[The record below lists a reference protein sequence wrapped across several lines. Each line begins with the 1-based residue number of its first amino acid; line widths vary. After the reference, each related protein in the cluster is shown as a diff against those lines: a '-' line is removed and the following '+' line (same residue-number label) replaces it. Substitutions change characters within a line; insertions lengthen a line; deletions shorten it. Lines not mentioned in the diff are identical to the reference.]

1 MTDLIGVISGVAGA
15 IITGIFSYAAVAKTN
30 NKNSALI
37 SYRLEQLEKKQDLHN
52 NAVERLIRLEG
63 RVTEVEH
70 DIMDIKKG
78 A

>member
-37 SYRLEQLEKKQDLHN
+37 SYRLEQLEKKQDIHN
-52 NAVERLIRLEG
+52 SAIERLTRLEG

-70 DIMDIKKG
+70 DIRDLKKG